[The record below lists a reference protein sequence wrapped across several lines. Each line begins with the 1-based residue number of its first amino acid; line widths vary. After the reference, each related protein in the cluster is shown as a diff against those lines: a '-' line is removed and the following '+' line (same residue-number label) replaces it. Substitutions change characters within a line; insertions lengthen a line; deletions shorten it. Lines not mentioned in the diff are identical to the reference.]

1 MHLVCNKKTLFKVIK
16 CYKTFLQPYPK
27 NLDWYIIKFN
37 KNRNIKKLKLFTILI
52 RNYNMNFNIFKR
64 FYKSNKVI

>member
-1 MHLVCNKKTLFKVIK
+1 MHLVCIKKTLFRVIK
-16 CYKTFLQPYPK
+16 C
-27 NLDWYIIKFN
+27 KFN